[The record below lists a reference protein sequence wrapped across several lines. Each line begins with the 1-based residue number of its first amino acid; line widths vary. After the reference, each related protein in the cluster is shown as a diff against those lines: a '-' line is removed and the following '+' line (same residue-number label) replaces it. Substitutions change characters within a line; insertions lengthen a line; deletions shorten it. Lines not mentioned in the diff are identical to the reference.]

1 MYTKFKNTK
10 KILKIENHKKIVIQQ
25 QISTKLYTVAIVIK
39 KAENQEVSEQFE
51 NEAQS
56 NDKHLTIGA
65 KEAQTVGVSV
75 SGETK
80 VVERELNHERVHNC
94 FNLRK

>member
-1 MYTKFKNTK
+1 M
-10 KILKIENHKKIVIQQ
+10 
-25 QISTKLYTVAIVIK
+25 YTVAIVIK
-39 KAENQEVSEQFE
+39 KAENQEVSEQFK

-80 VVERELNHERVHNC
+80 VVERELNHERVQKL
-94 FNLRK
+94 FQLKDVT